1 MKYSLGCLC
10 TPSTVLRQILVVENG
25 HSSIISNTN
34 CLSIG
39 GLTLPAET
47 NYAIIGANDVG
58 RTATAVVVNSN
69 PKEINVSNLPIAGNS
84 LHTSNN
90 QNQVSIYNILKK

>member
-47 NYAIIGANDVG
+47 NYAIIGA
-58 RTATAVVVNSN
+58 
-69 PKEINVSNLPIAGNS
+69 K
-84 LHTSNN
+84 
-90 QNQVSIYNILKK
+90 